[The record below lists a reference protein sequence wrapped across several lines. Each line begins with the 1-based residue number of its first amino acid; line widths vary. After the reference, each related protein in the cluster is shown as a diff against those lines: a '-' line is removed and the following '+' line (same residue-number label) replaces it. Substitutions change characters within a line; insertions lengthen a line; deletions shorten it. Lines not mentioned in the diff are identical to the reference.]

1 MKRRLVRCCRK
12 LLGRWLGHY
21 GISMLATHPQCTQ
34 TGFSRHEYRKGKGL
48 GVPRKA
54 PGWL

>member
-21 GISMLATHPQCTQ
+21 GISMLATHPQRTQ
-34 TGFSRHEYRKGKGL
+34 TDFSRHEYRKGKGL